1 VASTQEAYIQSLREI
16 KDAEEN
22 AEKEVQ
28 THKGAVE
35 AEISNLRVQL
45 EKEIIASKEKGER
58 MVDKA
63 LKEDR
68 ERASE
73 EAQAIIKEAESKSRD
88 ISLGINNEM
97 LRKIREILLKGL
109 E

>member
-1 VASTQEAYIQSLREI
+1 MASTQEAYIQSLREI

-28 THKGAVE
+28 AHKGAVE

-58 MVDKA
+58 LVDKA
-63 LKEDR
+63 LQEAR

-73 EAQAIIKEAESKSRD
+73 EAQAVIKEAEHKSRD
-88 ISLGINNEM
+88 ISLGMNNEM

>member
-1 VASTQEAYIQSLREI
+1 MASTQEAYIQSLREI

-28 THKGAVE
+28 AHKGAVE

-58 MVDKA
+58 LLDKA
-63 LKEDR
+63 LQEAR

-73 EAQAIIKEAESKSRD
+73 EAQAVIKEAEFKSRD
-88 ISLGINNEM
+88 ISLGINNEI

>member
-1 VASTQEAYIQSLREI
+1 MASSQETYIQSLREI

-28 THKGAVE
+28 AHKRAVE
-35 AEISNLRVQL
+35 TEISNLRMQL
-45 EKEIIASKEKGER
+45 EKEIIASKEEGEHL
-58 MVDKA
+58 VAKA
-63 LKEDR
+63 LQEAG

-73 EAQAIIKEAESKSRD
+73 EAQTIIKEAEYRSRN
-88 ISLGINNEM
+88 ISLVINNEM
-97 LRKIREILLKGL
+97 LRKIREILFKGL